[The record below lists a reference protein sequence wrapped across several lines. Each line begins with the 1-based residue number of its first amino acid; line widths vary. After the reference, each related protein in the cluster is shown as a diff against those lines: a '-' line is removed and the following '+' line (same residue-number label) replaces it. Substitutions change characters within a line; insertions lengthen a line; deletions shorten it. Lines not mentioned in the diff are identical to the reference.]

1 MRTHAEV
8 APSARRIALRA
19 GLTYAA
25 LATLWI
31 VGSGYLAGF
40 VPVSFAARVELL
52 KGIFFVGV
60 TALLLWATVLGWAN
74 RYAAQLDVVAST
86 QRKMHQVIQSLPV
99 GVVLTED
106 DGRITLLNPTA
117 ERMLG
122 TAESGAVGAMLK
134 DVAKPFD
141 NSIDDLGNLIRGG
154 RADGLEILGSDPARS
169 RVLIARA
176 ATLEPHT
183 AGEGM
188 MVVSLTDVTDSD
200 HETERATRL
209 ANGYRFLSRTV
220 HLIGAARDRTNLFEA
235 VCAAAITDGDFAAV
249 GVVAKDA
256 EGSVSIIASSGFVAG
271 ALESFE
277 GILTGQGQQSD
288 RVRELLGKGE
298 LLVSNDVSIEGVD
311 PFQAL
316 SEFGFGSG
324 VAFEIVCPKESPA
337 LMMMLA
343 ADTAFFDQEQIRL
356 VETLREAMELALE
369 KLDIDD
375 RRLRTEGSLVLSE
388 AAYRDIFEQH
398 PEPMWVFDRAT
409 LRFLAVNNAAI
420 RKYGYSR
427 EEFESMTI
435 VDIRPAEDLPRLL
448 RAVAHH
454 APGREESG
462 YWTHIDKSGRA
473 FTVHVHTNSVSWQGV
488 DAQLVLVQEIATVE

>member
-1 MRTHAEV
+1 MRTRAEV
-8 APSARRIALRA
+8 APSARRVALRVA
-19 GLTYAA
+19 LTYAA

-31 VGSGYLAGF
+31 LGSGYLAGLL
-40 VPVSFAARVELL
+40 PVSLVARVELL

-86 QRKMHQVIQSLPV
+86 QRKMHQVIHSLPV

-106 DGRITLLNPTA
+106 DGRITLLNPAA

-122 TAESGAVGAMLK
+122 TTDAGAVGAMLT
-134 DVAKPFD
+134 DVAKLLD
-141 NSIDDLGNLIRGG
+141 TSLAELDDLIRGG
-154 RADGLEILGSDPARS
+154 RADGLEIRGLDPAGS
-169 RVLIARA
+169 HALIARA
-176 ATLEPHT
+176 ATLEPQDV
-183 AGEGM
+183 GEGT
-188 MVVSLTDVTDSD
+188 MVVSLTDVTDCH
-200 HETERATRL
+200 HETDRVTRL
-209 ANGYRFLSRTV
+209 ANGYRLLSRTV
-220 HLIGAARDRTNLFEA
+220 HLVGAAHDRTNLFES
-235 VCAAAITDGDFAAV
+235 VCAAAVTDGDFAAA
-249 GVVAKDA
+249 GVVAKDV
-256 EGSVSIIASSGFVAG
+256 EGSVSTIASSGFVADVILS
-271 ALESFE
+271 LE
-277 GILTGQGQQSD
+277 GLMTGQGRQSD
-288 RVRELLGKGE
+288 RVRELLGGGE
-298 LLVSNDVSIEGVD
+298 LLVSNDVSVESAG

-324 VAFEIVCPKESPA
+324 VAFEIACPEDSPVF
-337 LMMMLA
+337 MMMLA
-343 ADTAFFDQEQIRL
+343 TDIAFFDQEQIRL
-356 VETLREAMELALE
+356 VQTLREVIELALE

-375 RRLRTEGSLVLSE
+375 RRLKTEGSLVRSE
-388 AAYRDIFEQH
+388 AAYQDIFEKH
-398 PEPMWVFDRAT
+398 PEPMWVYDRAT

-454 APGREESG
+454 ALGREESG
-462 YWTHIDKSGRA
+462 FWTHIDKAGRA
-473 FTVHVHTNSVSWQGV
+473 FTVDTHTNSVSWQGV